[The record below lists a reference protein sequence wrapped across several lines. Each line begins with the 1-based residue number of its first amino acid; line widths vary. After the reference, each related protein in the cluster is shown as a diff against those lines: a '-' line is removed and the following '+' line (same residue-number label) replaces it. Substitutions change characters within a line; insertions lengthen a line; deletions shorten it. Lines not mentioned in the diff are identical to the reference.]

1 LVALL
6 CWPAVLTA
14 QTGGVP
20 VSPSATAT
28 VFDAPSATERIK
40 LGAVRGEPAAKR
52 ELTCF
57 HFAELRVKQLDLGEV
72 GAAQLAILPN
82 KPGAK
87 RAVCQKK
94 SAPGEIVIPRP
105 SVTRIVTQ
113 CAPPN
118 QIFVRGAK
126 GRAVRREQAA
136 R

>member
-1 LVALL
+1 MGRFILLVALL

-28 VFDAPSATERIK
+28 VFDAPSATERIR
-40 LGAVRGEPAAKR
+40 LAAIRGEPAAKR

-57 HFAELRVKQLDLGEV
+57 HFAELRVKQLELGEV
-72 GAAQLAILPN
+72 GAAQLAILPY

-105 SVTRIVTQ
+105 SVTRIVTR

-118 QIFVRGAK
+118 QIFPLSY
-126 GRAVRREQAA
+126 
-136 R
+136 

>member
-1 LVALL
+1 MGRFILLVALL

-14 QTGGVP
+14 QTDGVP

-28 VFDAPSATERIK
+28 VFDAPLTTERIR
-40 LGAVRGEPAAKR
+40 LAATRGEPAAKR

-72 GAAQLAILPN
+72 GAAQLAILPY

-105 SVTRIVTQ
+105 SVTRIVTR

-118 QIFVRGAK
+118 QIFPLSY
-126 GRAVRREQAA
+126 
-136 R
+136 